1 MVRGVLLLIGCFLTF
16 ASCTAQDVNN
26 DLSNTIW
33 QLVGDDYVYQ
43 IYSDDKVYL
52 VTDYTKSSYT
62 EGGITL
68 TTKRY
73 GFYNFCIPPRLDS
86 LKKNGIYY
94 FELDSA
100 DFSDQESK
108 ENAIRN
114 ACGELNFVKEGKT
127 ILMTIYYNS
136 RQQYGTYRKVKEIP
150 SNIQKYLKRKGI
162 RLSRI
167 GTKK

>member
-1 MVRGVLLLIGCFLTF
+1 MRGVLLISCFLKF
-16 ASCTAQDVNN
+16 ASGVAQGVDN

-43 IYSDDKVYL
+43 IYSNDKVYL
-52 VTDYTKSSYT
+52 VTDYTKSNYPD
-62 EGGITL
+62 GGITL
-68 TTKRY
+68 TIKRY
-73 GFYNFCIPPRLDS
+73 GFYNSCIPPRLDS
-86 LKKNGIYY
+86 LQKNGIYY

-108 ENAIRN
+108 EISIQN
-114 ACGELNFVKEGKT
+114 ACGELNFVREGKT

-162 RLSRI
+162 KVSQI
-167 GTKK
+167 K